1 MKTKYKE
8 RKLLACSVLGFLMM
22 SLSLLLMPV
31 QMLGFLPGILFWVG
45 LIAGVAGQILLAL
58 TLRECLGKSKGIR
71 WGLLSFCTNPWAKVT
86 DIGLL
91 VSLLATVLILSIW
104 PAAYICYV
112 VLAVA
117 VFCFCLHCI
126 FHGRIYNY
134 VMECDYFRRKPD
146 QNNQ

>member
-1 MKTKYKE
+1 MKIETKE

-31 QMLGFLPGILFWVG
+31 QKLGFLPGILFWAG
-45 LIAGVAGQILLAL
+45 LVAGIAGQILLAL
-58 TLRECLGKSKGIR
+58 TLRECLGKYKGIR
-71 WGLLSFCTNPWAKVT
+71 WGLLCFCTNPWAKVA

-91 VSLLATVLILSIW
+91 VSLLAAVLILSLW

-112 VLAVA
+112 MLTVA

-126 FHGRIYNY
+126 FNGRIFNY
-134 VMECDYFRRKPD
+134 VMGHDYSWRKPEH
-146 QNNQ
+146 NNQ